1 MKTIVWFT
9 GNATTAATVRMIAA
23 LKRYAQGQGWQL
35 LVLPKPRGDAAMR
48 TELAF
53 WKPDGVVTDPSY
65 DPAVFGALPVVIMS
79 SRPASYRG
87 RAVFIEHDAR
97 STTACAAEELLAL
110 GYANFGYVGAQGNK
124 VWSRERAD
132 EFCRILARHGH
143 TCSLCT
149 SPETDRLDPLRFQ
162 KRLRRFLQELRKPC
176 ALLAAHDQAGQYVI
190 YAANA
195 LGLAVPDEI
204 AVCSI
209 DNDES
214 ICLNTSPTLTSVL
227 IDFARAGEMAGAA
240 FAAMFAGRS
249 AKTLVR
255 TYGAATVLRRGSTAR
270 LVRRDAAAVQAQ
282 EFIRREVARGITA
295 AEVARGFDC
304 TPRMAQLR
312 FRRATGHSIMEEIL
326 AARTEAAQQLLRDTS
341 LPLDAVAQLSGWR
354 TLRNFQHHFTRA
366 VGRSPGQ
373 WRAAQLA

>member
-9 GNATTAATVRMIAA
+9 GNAAAAATVRMIAA
-23 LKRYAQGQGWQL
+23 LRRHAQERGWRL
-35 LVLPKPRGDAAMR
+35 LVLPNPRGDAAMR
-48 TELAF
+48 AEIAF

-65 DPAVFGALPVVIMS
+65 DPADFGSLPVVIMS
-79 SRPASYRG
+79 SRPSAYRG
-87 RAVFIEHDAR
+87 HAVFIEHDAR
-97 STTACAAEELLAL
+97 STTACAARELLAL
-110 GYANFGYVGAQGNK
+110 GYGNFGYVGAQGNK
-124 VWSRERAD
+124 IWSRERAD

-162 KRLRRFLQELRKPC
+162 KRLRRFIQELRKPC
-176 ALLAAHDQAGQYVI
+176 AILAAHDQVGQYVI
-190 YAANA
+190 YTADAM
-195 LGLAVPDEI
+195 GLSIPDEI

-209 DNDES
+209 DNDEG

-249 AKTLVR
+249 TESLTRA
-255 TYGAATVLRRGSTAR
+255 YGAATVLRRGSTAG
-270 LVRRDAAAVQAQ
+270 LVRRDASVVRAQ

-295 AEVARGFDC
+295 AEVARLFDC

-312 FRRATGHSIMEEIL
+312 FKRATGRTIMEEIL
-326 AARTEAAQQLLRDTS
+326 AARTEAAQQLLRDGG

-354 TLRNFQHHFTRA
+354 TLRNFQHHFAKA

-373 WRAAQLA
+373 WKAAQLA